1 MEFLI
6 EYKVKPD
13 KVHEVETA
21 RRKFFEG
28 LRRDADPDVK
38 YRALSKSEPGRFV
51 HLGWYANQEALT
63 RFQSTPHF
71 KEFSST
77 MPELCEEGP
86 TASPVTEVHSTDSS
100 G

>member
-1 MEFLI
+1 MEVMI
-6 EYKVKPD
+6 EYRVKPD
-13 KVHEVETA
+13 KVDEIETV
-21 RRKFFEG
+21 RLNFFEG
-28 LRRDADPDVK
+28 LRRDADPEVR
-38 YRALSKSEPGRFV
+38 YRALSKPEPRSFV
-51 HLGWYANQEALT
+51 HIAWFANQDALT

-86 TASPVTEVHSTDSS
+86 VASRITEIHSSDSP